1 MKYLLN
7 SFILIFI
14 SISSVAQN
22 ANNKEFKSANENVF
36 VKSPFSN
43 YYKIEKEAE
52 FINELNFYLQKDHL
66 QLLFNNLLFETPTI
80 DDLNYPSTKFNT
92 SPLSNHVQFA
102 NPENPILKLKN
113 VITPNVCLV
122 IWEP

>member
-52 FINELNFYLQKDHL
+52 FINELNVQIQKDHYQFLFHEHLVDFSSYIFSGFNQKQFNKSPVAL
-66 QLLFNNLLFETPTI
+66 QYQHRSL
-80 DDLNYPSTKFNT
+80 
-92 SPLSNHVQFA
+92 
-102 NPENPILKLKN
+102 ENPFIDSKDLI
-113 VITPNVCLV
+113 VPNWCLV

>member
-7 SFILIFI
+7 SFILILI

-52 FINELNFYLQKDHL
+52 FINELNVQIQKDHM

>member
-1 MKYLLN
+1 
-7 SFILIFI
+7 
-14 SISSVAQN
+14 
-22 ANNKEFKSANENVF
+22 
-36 VKSPFSN
+36 VKTPFSS
-43 YYKIEKEAE
+43 YFKIEKEAE